1 MKMGNLKDFLELS
14 SLMFTEP
21 RSAVLLILLV
31 TAAVIDV
38 RRHRIPNWLTL
49 SGATFALLYSAVI
62 PFFMQ
67 HGFLWSLGGLGI
79 GFGLLFPFYLMRIMG
94 AGDVKLMAMAGA
106 LLGVNEVL
114 PAVLASFI
122 AGGVLAIGYSIR
134 YGRLRAMLAN
144 VSHVLHLGSVAA
156 LCGMPLGV
164 AREGWESVGKMPFGL
179 AIATGTITTVVATNF
194 NLF

>member
-1 MKMGNLKDFLELS
+1 MNMGNLKDFLELS

-21 RSAVLLILLV
+21 RSAVLLTLLV

-49 SGATFALLYSAVI
+49 SGAAFGLLYSAIV

-106 LLGVNEVL
+106 LLGVTGVL
-114 PAVLASFI
+114 PAILISFI
-122 AGGVLAIGYSIR
+122 AGGVLALGYAIR
-134 YGRLRAMLAN
+134 HGRLRAMLSN
-144 VSHVLHLGSVAA
+144 VGHVLHLGSVAA
-156 LCGMPLGV
+156 LSGMPVGV
-164 AREGWESVGKMPFGL
+164 AREGWVSVGKMPFGL
-179 AIATGTITTVVATNF
+179 AIASGTVVTVVASNF
-194 NLF
+194 NLL